1 MLKTNKIECYFR
13 AKDDKL
19 TLRVPYVREL
29 LSFTVN
35 DDNNINDNINDN
47 YMIYNG
53 HFRIIDD
60 TYLPMIVDMY
70 INQKEPEPY
79 MIKDNLY
86 YYNYIINN
94 KYTVEIYKRET
105 LEDNSVFNNNNND
118 GNIVENSR
126 ICLSPIY
133 KEKIWFKILN
143 KYD

>member
-19 TLRVPYVREL
+19 LLRVPYVREL
-29 LSFTVN
+29 LSF
-35 DDNNINDNINDN
+35 NINDSDDDNINDN

-105 LEDNSVFNNNNND
+105 LEDSSIFFNNND